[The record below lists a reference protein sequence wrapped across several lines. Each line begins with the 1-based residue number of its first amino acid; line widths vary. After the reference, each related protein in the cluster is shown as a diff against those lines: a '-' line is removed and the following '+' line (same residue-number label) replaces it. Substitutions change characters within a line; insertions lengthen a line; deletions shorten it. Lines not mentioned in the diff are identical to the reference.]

1 MWFLFLQRAHFE
13 GRSSQEK
20 SSLTFHVTDSFTT
33 VVIRMDENSAVF
45 SRADNADTLNC
56 YARLAMI
63 ILEMCP
69 I

>member
-1 MWFLFLQRAHFE
+1 MWFLFLQLAPSE

-33 VVIRMDENSAVF
+33 VVIGIDENSAVF
-45 SRADNADTLNC
+45 SRADDADTLNF